1 MPPCLPPL
9 YFLRQGLSPCYT
21 ESSGFQLANPPES
34 SCVSP
39 QCCAGI
45 AGIYCHTQLLFGC
58 WSSKYPGPF
67 LRAHIYHPAVNT
79 KTLLTVVCRN
89 LSKKNG
95 FRKEVFFFPPS
106 TINFHRYI
114 GVGRTMME
122 VFWLPLSSVRC
133 GSVPP
138 WTSVFSVRKKSD

>member
-95 FRKEVFFFPPS
+95 FRKEFFFSPFNNKFPQIYRS
-106 TINFHRYI
+106 RENYDG
-114 GVGRTMME
+114 GV
-122 VFWLPLSSVRC
+122 L
-133 GSVPP
+133 VP
-138 WTSVFSVRKKSD
+138 FILC